1 MATLRER
8 IAVARNAKE
17 RSGLR
22 AVISKEAVDALWPVS
37 GPLAVARNGWT
48 IVFDGRPAL
57 IRDRQGAV
65 VGVDAMVRVFRNATE
80 LHVDPHRIC
89 INPPV
94 IHNGEE
100 NPVEAYLTWLVESL
114 RDAPN
119 AKGWRTKGTVT
130 TVYGDTADTWIQ
142 SSSAT
147 YSLAR
152 AGTGSLTAVSA
163 TNSTFRVG
171 QYLSGG
177 TYICSEAFIKFDT
190 SSIPDTDTISQVDL
204 EMVPNADQSATDF
217 TAQARVYDWGA
228 AVDTGDFTAGASLSA
243 LTRVATLSSSG
254 IGTGSYVTFTEDGT
268 NFQSAINATGTTY
281 LVLTSD
287 RMEANTTPAGL
298 EYVDFRSADR
308 AGTTDDPKLTIT
320 HAASSVSAS
329 GAVATVTVGG
339 LAGAA
344 TVNTLASGALATVS
358 VAGYAGTETH
368 GATAAGGLATVSV
381 AGLSG
386 TGTYVVSGS
395 GGLATVTVDGYGGE
409 AGKITADGAVATVD
423 VAGYAGTVTYDVS
436 GAGGLATVDVAGYA
450 GTVAYDVSGASGL
463 ATVTVAGLDGTGTY
477 VVSGTGALGTVDVA
491 GYAGETTV
499 AVGGAGD
506 VALVT
511 VAGYAGAASYGVS
524 SEGALAMVTV
534 VGYAGRQLNRFV
546 SGRRPRPG
554 SGRFFGSGPGA
565 GRFSPGRG

>member
-1 MATLRER
+1 MA
-8 IAVARNAKE
+8 
-17 RSGLR
+17 
-22 AVISKEAVDALWPVS
+22 VS
-37 GPLAVARNGWT
+37 RGGVS
-48 IVFDGRPAL
+48 IVFDERPAL
-57 IRDRQGAV
+57 IRDRAGLV
-65 VGVDAMVRVFRNATE
+65 VGVDAMVRVFRGTNE
-80 LHVDPHRIC
+80 VKVDPHRIC

-94 IHNGEE
+94 MVPDRGVDADGMATYRED
-100 NPVEAYLTWLVESL
+100 PAEAYLTWLVESL

-130 TVYGDTADTWIQ
+130 TVYSSTADGDILSTSTTYSTARSGTGYSVDTAG
-142 SSSAT
+142 SSAQI
-147 YSLAR
+147 
-152 AGTGSLTAVSA
+152 
-163 TNSTFRVG
+163 G
-171 QYLSGG
+171 QLLDGADY
-177 TYICSEAFIKFDT
+177 YCYEAFFDFDT
-190 SSIPDTDTISQVDL
+190 SSIPDTDNV
-204 EMVPNADQSATDF
+204 SAVALALDGNFDNSTTDF
-217 TAQARVYDWGA
+217 TMQARTKDWGA
-228 AVDTGDFTAGASLSA
+228 SLTSADWVAGASLGGLTLLATFATSGFSA
-243 LTRVATLSSSG
+243 FG
-254 IGTGSYVTFTEDGT
+254 YNTFTENGT
-268 NFQSAINATGTTY
+268 NFQSAINKTGTTRI
-281 LVLTSD
+281 VVASD
-287 RMEANTTPAGL
+287 RLESNTAPTNA
-298 EYVDFRSADR
+298 ERVSVATADST
-308 AGTTDDPKLTIT
+308 GTTQDPKLTIT
-320 HAASSVSAS
+320 HAASTVTAN
-329 GAVATVTVGG
+329 GALATVTVAG

-344 TVNTLASGALATVS
+344 TVNTLATGALASVT

-368 GATAAGGLATVSV
+368 GNTEAGGLATVAV

-395 GGLATVTVDGYGGE
+395 GALATVTVDGYGGE
-409 AGKITADGAVATVD
+409 AGKITADGAVAAVD
-423 VAGYAGTVTYDVS
+423 VVGYAGTVTYDVS
-436 GAGGLATVDVAGYA
+436 GAGAVATVDVAGYA

-511 VAGYAGAASYGVS
+511 VAGYAGAASYGVA
-524 SEGALAMVTV
+524 SEGALALVTV

>member
-1 MATLRER
+1 MAVSRG
-8 IAVARNAKE
+8 
-17 RSGLR
+17 GL
-22 AVISKEAVDALWPVS
+22 S
-37 GPLAVARNGWT
+37 
-48 IVFDGRPAL
+48 IVFDERPAL
-57 IRDRQGAV
+57 IRDKQGAV
-65 VGVDAMVRVFRNATE
+65 IGVDAMVRVFRAGNE
-80 LHVDPHRIC
+80 LRVDPHRIC

-94 IHNGEE
+94 LVPDGNTFRED
-100 NPVEAYLTWLVESL
+100 PAEAYLTWLVESL

-119 AKGWRTKGTVT
+119 ARGWRTKGTVT
-130 TVYGDTADTWIQ
+130 TVYSDAADGRLRSTN
-142 SSSAT
+142 AT
-147 YSLAR
+147 YATAAAGGAAAATTTNTSRSL
-152 AGTGSLTAVSA
+152 GQITGYTIDLLYFS
-163 TNSTFRVG
+163 
-171 QYLSGG
+171 
-177 TYICSEAFIKFDT
+177 FDT
-190 SSIPDTDTISQVDL
+190 SSITDTDTISAAEFALYGSTDS
-204 EMVPNADQSATDF
+204 SATDDDL
-217 TAQARVYDWGA
+217 QARLYNWGA
-228 AVDTGDFTAGASLSA
+228 ALSAADWRTPTNFSADTLLATFNTSGFSTAGYNA
-243 LTRVATLSSSG
+243 
-254 IGTGSYVTFTEDGT
+254 FTESGT
-268 NFQSAINATGTTY
+268 NLRSNIDKAGTTY
-281 LVLTSD
+281 IVVGTARFAS
-287 RMEANTTPAGL
+287 ATAPTTDDQVQV
-298 EYVDFRSADR
+298 YMADQ
-308 AGTTDDPKLTIT
+308 AGTTNDPKLTVT
-320 HAASSVSAS
+320 HSADISAA
-329 GAVATVTVGG
+329 GAAATVTVGG